1 MNKIAFEFDEPGEY
15 APRDGYETVE
25 RENIAA
31 IIKYKNKYL
40 LLKYN
45 NTNYSLSLVTGGIEK
60 EEDKVEAVKREVVEE
75 TGYNDIKS
83 ITPIDCVNISR
94 FFVEHKKQN
103 RVATY
108 YPFLVELNSLKQVK
122 VAEEEIKEHS
132 FSWISDDDLENVD
145 MFENHRRM
153 LSAAKKMSK

>member
-15 APRDGYETVE
+15 APRDGYEKVE

-31 IIKYKNKYL
+31 IIKYQDKYL

-75 TGYNDIKS
+75 TGYDDIKS

-108 YPFLVELNSLKQVK
+108 YPFLVILNSLRQVK

-132 FSWISDDDLENVD
+132 FSWISDDNLENVD

-153 LSAAKKMSK
+153 LSAAKK